1 MERRKKNK
9 AGVKSWV
16 ERTKAAIS
24 KEPRTS
30 RTVHVGVIDQQTG
43 KTKRVPV
50 TIHTGGKFPVST
62 RAIIQRINRVLAKN
76 GSDEQLKTARGWRY
90 LQNCG
95 QYYTINLHYN
105 CIARHDVSPKDLA
118 RELGVLKPYEEV
130 KD

>member
-1 MERRKKNK
+1 MEKPKKRS
-9 AGVKSWV
+9 GMKSWV
-16 ERTKAAIS
+16 ESTKAAIA

-30 RTVHVGVIDQQTG
+30 RTIRVGRIDQKTG
-43 KTKRVPV
+43 KEKWVPV

-62 RAIIQRINRVLAKN
+62 RAVIQRINRAFAKN
-76 GSDEQLKTARGWRY
+76 GSDEWLKIARGWRY
-90 LQNCG
+90 RLDCG
-95 QYYTINLHYN
+95 QYYTINLHHN